1 MTQFFFIALLWTFSV
16 SVVLL
21 RWVMEFNF
29 RFFSSNC
36 RCYLALPR
44 AAGHLTIHTKRLR
57 QYSRKCFFL
66 AGWGRAALRENSEEL
81 WNIESGMNRPR
92 SKRPGGK
99 GGEERAFGEEP
110 GDWVQVPAALQS
122 YCPWQMLWCGP
133 WILPGGPRDSSPL
146 LLGVIPG
153 EHLSVNPFRD
163 FLSGR
168 AQLHLASPCS
178 VTGQWGAWPALPHHS
193 LWEIDLIPKD
203 KGTAINYC
211 VSATC

>member
-1 MTQFFFIALLWTFSV
+1 MTPFFFIALLWTFSV

-44 AAGHLTIHTKRLR
+44 AAGRLTIHTKRLR

-66 AGWGRAALRENSEEL
+66 AGWGRAALRGNSEEL

-92 SKRPGGK
+92 SKRPGGR
-99 GGEERAFGEEP
+99 GGEGRAFSEEP

-122 YCPWQMLWCGP
+122 YCPWQMLDS
-133 WILPGGPRDSSPL
+133 PRRTEGLISPAA
-146 LLGVIPG
+146 G
-153 EHLSVNPFRD
+153 SNPR
-163 FLSGR
+163 R
-168 AQLHLASPCS
+168 ASQCQPVQGFSLWKTAASPGKIHVQWLVS
-178 VTGQWGAWPALPHHS
+178 EEPGQPSP
-193 LWEIDLIPKD
+193 I
-203 KGTAINYC
+203 TAC
-211 VSATC
+211 EK